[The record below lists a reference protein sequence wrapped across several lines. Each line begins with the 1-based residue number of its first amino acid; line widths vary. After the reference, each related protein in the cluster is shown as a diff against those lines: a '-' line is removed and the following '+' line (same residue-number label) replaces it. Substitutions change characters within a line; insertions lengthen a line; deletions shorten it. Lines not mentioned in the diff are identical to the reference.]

1 MSRRSGA
8 TREVSEVMECDTAR
22 QQMDGVEINPAVSA
36 HLQRCAHCRSEAE
49 FRCRVAATIAAMPRV
64 NAPDGLLDQVMGAIR
79 SSPAA
84 RRTQRRRALILH
96 TWEIGWI
103 GAACLLAAVLLA
115 SLAPWHSWAGAL
127 IPVEPPLRVGA
138 RSVEAARL
146 AARAWGQML
155 GGAPASLD
163 AASAAW
169 RWLPWSW
176 VGGGVAFV
184 LGFFLLLSW
193 QGKVK
198 EEWEEAHAC

>member
-1 MSRRSGA
+1 
-8 TREVSEVMECDTAR
+8 
-22 QQMDGVEINPAVSA
+22 MDGVEIDPEVAA
-36 HLQRCAHCRSEAE
+36 HLQSCAPCRSEAE
-49 FRCRVAATIAAMPRV
+49 FRGRVATAVRAMPHV
-64 NAPDGLLDQVMGAIR
+64 TAPDGLLDQVMSAIR

-84 RRTQRRRALILH
+84 RRSRRRRALILH

-103 GAACLLAAVLLA
+103 GAACLLAAVLFA
-115 SLAPWHSWAGAL
+115 WLAPWRSWAGAL
-127 IPVEPPLRVGA
+127 VPMEPPLRVGA
-138 RSVEAARL
+138 WSMEAARL
-146 AARAWGQML
+146 DARAWGQVL

-163 AASAAW
+163 AVSAAW

-176 VGGGVAFV
+176 VGGVVAFV